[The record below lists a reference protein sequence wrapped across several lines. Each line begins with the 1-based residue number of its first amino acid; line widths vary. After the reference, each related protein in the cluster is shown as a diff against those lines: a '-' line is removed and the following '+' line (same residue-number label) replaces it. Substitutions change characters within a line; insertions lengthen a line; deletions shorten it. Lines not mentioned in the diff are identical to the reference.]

1 MNFAELVIKTRSI
14 RRFKENEKLDQ
25 TLLEE
30 LVNTARLTPSAM
42 NLQPL
47 KFFISN
53 DKETNSTI
61 FSSLKWAGYLKDW
74 DGPKAGQRPAAYIL
88 ICGDKN
94 IKSTIKWDMS
104 IAAYSIMLSAAEQ
117 NLGGCILAS
126 MNSEKLHKDLQL
138 SKNLDIL
145 ITCALGKADEEIIL
159 DEMDSDIKYY
169 RDEEDNHHV
178 PKRSLNEILIN
189 KEKINE

>member
-61 FSSLKWAGYLKDW
+61 FSSLKWAGYLEDW
-74 DGPKAGQRPAAYIL
+74 DGPEAGQRPAAYIL